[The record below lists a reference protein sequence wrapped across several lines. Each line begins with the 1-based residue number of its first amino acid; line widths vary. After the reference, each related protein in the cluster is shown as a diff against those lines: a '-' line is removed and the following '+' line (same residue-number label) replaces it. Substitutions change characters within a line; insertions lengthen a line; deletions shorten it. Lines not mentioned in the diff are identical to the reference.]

1 MVRKF
6 AGIAVLA
13 VAALAL
19 LAGCNMVSGT
29 NAIIGS
35 ISMDL
40 NASEAW
46 GGLEY
51 HVLVYEHIEY
61 ADPDIPT
68 IDPGVPSTVNGL
80 TPVAHLEGTFPGSMG
95 DWYWTTNY
103 ILADVPAGQYYL
115 FVWIDWDSSGT
126 FDEDFDACGFYDG
139 NMSGNAI
146 RTEPDS
152 PNVVVPAAGLL
163 DIDVLCGFQPAT

>member
-1 MVRKF
+1 MARKL

-13 VAALAL
+13 VAALVL
-19 LAGCNMVSGT
+19 LAGCDVVGGST

-51 HVLVYEHIEY
+51 HVLVYKGTESV
-61 ADPDIPT
+61 DVGIP
-68 IDPGVPSTVNGL
+68 SSVNGL
-80 TPVAHLEGTFPGSMG
+80 TTVARLDGTFPGSMA

-115 FVWIDWDSSGT
+115 FVWIDWDSSGD
-126 FDEDFDACGFYDG
+126 FDEDYDACGFYDG
-139 NMSGNAI
+139 SMSGNAI
-146 RTEPDS
+146 RSEPYS
-152 PNVVVPAAGLL
+152 PNVTVPAARSAVHPTPTG
-163 DIDVLCGFQPAT
+163 GS

>member
-1 MVRKF
+1 MVRKL

-13 VAALAL
+13 VLALAL
-19 LAGCNMVSGT
+19 LAGCNMASGT

-51 HVLVYEHIEY
+51 HVLVYEGTESVNPSI
-61 ADPDIPT
+61 
-68 IDPGVPSTVNGL
+68 PSTVNGL
-80 TPVAHLEGTFPGSMG
+80 TTVAHLVGTFPGSMAN
-95 DWYWTTNY
+95 WYWTTNY